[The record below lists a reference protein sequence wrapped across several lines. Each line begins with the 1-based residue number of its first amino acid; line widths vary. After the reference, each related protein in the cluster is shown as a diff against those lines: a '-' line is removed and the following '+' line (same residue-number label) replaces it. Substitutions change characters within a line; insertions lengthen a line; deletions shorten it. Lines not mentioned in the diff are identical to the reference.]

1 MTWHGFKFISCATGG
16 CEDHGRVIRARL
28 LWDEEGPSLCDEV
41 SFWSQFLVAAPRSWS
56 MIRLRPCR
64 PTCLSI
70 TTRLTLADVI
80 ENRGEKRIWW
90 SRPASV
96 VDPTSGSLVHR
107 EAFQAYHLLCD
118 WNLMR
123 SSGVWAVLCCMW
135 TSSTWRACLSSSLGR
150 ASFSGTAR
158 PVCSLLW
165 MVSHSIQNVGNSPN
179 SVHNHDWFEGMHPV
193 PQIAEI
199 WNNDRRCCI
208 HGVKYVFIF

>member
-1 MTWHGFKFISCATGG
+1 MTFKFISRATGG

-28 LWDEEGPSLCDEV
+28 LWDEEGPGLCDEV
-41 SFWSQFLVAAPRSWS
+41 WFWSQFLVAAPRSWS
-56 MIRLRPCR
+56 MIRLRPR
-64 PTCLSI
+64 WPTCLSVS
-70 TTRLTLADVI
+70 TRPTLADVI
-80 ENRGEKRIWW
+80 QSRGEKRISW
-90 SRPASV
+90 SGPASV

-135 TSSTWRACLSSSLGR
+135 TSSTWRACLSSSWGR
-150 ASFSGTAR
+150 ASF
-158 PVCSLLW
+158 
-165 MVSHSIQNVGNSPN
+165 

-199 WNNDRRCCI
+199 WNNDRLCCR
-208 HGVKYVFIF
+208 HGVKYVFIYFR